1 MKENVINLKEVRDKI
16 GLTQKETADKLGI
29 SLRTYQRYELD
40 GDGIDYKKLLEI
52 SKQLGVSMEQLTGAV
67 AIGNNNIAVSG
78 ENNTVGN
85 RQKYSPKVDEFLEL
99 YKKYGN
105 EDLDFLLDDIIDKL
119 NIIKKLS
126 KRG

>member
-52 SKQLGVSMEQLTGAV
+52 SKKLGVSMDKLTGAV
-67 AIGNNNIAVSG
+67 AVEQNNIAVSG
-78 ENNTVGN
+78 HNNTIGN

-105 EDLDFLLDDIIDKL
+105 EDLDFLLDP
-119 NIIKKLS
+119 IIKKLKSIKEIS
-126 KRG
+126 KSK

>member
-52 SKQLGVSMEQLTGAV
+52 SKKLGVSMEQLTGAV
-67 AIGNNNIAVSG
+67 AIGSGNIAVRGNGNQIDKQRSQKR
-78 ENNTVGN
+78 NTPL
-85 RQKYSPKVDEFLEL
+85 YIEFEKL
-99 YKKYGN
+99 YDDYGN
-105 EDLDFLLDDIIDKL
+105 ETLLKGFVEKL
-119 NIIKKLS
+119 KKLKEFS
-126 KRG
+126 EE

>member
-52 SKQLGVSMEQLTGAV
+52 SKKLGVSMDKLTGAV
-67 AIGNNNIAVSG
+67 AVGQNNIAVSG
-78 ENNTVGN
+78 HNNTILPFFS
-85 RQKYSPKVDEFLEL
+85 YSKPRVFSV
-99 YKKYGN
+99 
-105 EDLDFLLDDIIDKL
+105 
-119 NIIKKLS
+119 LS
-126 KRG
+126 LFPLAYTVVSQPAL

>member
-52 SKQLGVSMEQLTGAV
+52 SKKLGVSMEQLTGAV

-85 RQKYSPKVDEFLEL
+85 RQKYSPKVD
-99 YKKYGN
+99 
-105 EDLDFLLDDIIDKL
+105 
-119 NIIKKLS
+119 
-126 KRG
+126 

>member
-52 SKQLGVSMEQLTGAV
+52 SKKLGVSMEQLTGAV

-99 YKKYGN
+99 YKKYGK

>member
-52 SKQLGVSMEQLTGAV
+52 SKKLGVSMDKLTGAV
-67 AIGNNNIAVSG
+67 A
-78 ENNTVGN
+78 VG
-85 RQKYSPKVDEFLEL
+85 QKYSPKVDEFLEL

-105 EDLDFLLDDIIDKL
+105 EDLDFLLDPIIEKL
-119 NIIKKLS
+119 KSIKEIS
-126 KRG
+126 KGK